1 MNNLGEIQESTMSV
15 VCHDAGAANLIVHW
29 LKKYQGTILPCMV
42 GPAIKIWNYHFPEVE
57 ILRLD
62 SAISNSKILL
72 SGTGNNSF
80 EHDARI
86 KAKDKGMY
94 NISVIDHWTRYKQRF
109 VFNGK
114 EVLPDLILVS
124 DHFARRLA
132 KDTFPLIK
140 VKELSNQ
147 YLESEKKSVFRL
159 KRNPVAIPPKNILI
173 VTENFKVN
181 SSDGQSLDF
190 ESLNY
195 FIGNLDKIN
204 KEQDF
209 VVRIRPHPS
218 ESYKKYKEF
227 KQKEINIQISKNLSL
242 HQDLAWADMVVGIQ
256 SFAMVV
262 SQHCNIPTMSMLPP
276 DSIKCVLPYR
286 EILFLR
292 DL

>member
-1 MNNLGEIQESTMSV
+1 MYNLGEIQEPSMAV
-15 VCHDAGAANLIVHW
+15 VCHDAGSANLIVHW
-29 LKKYQGTILPCMV
+29 LKMYRGIIFPCMA

-57 ILRLD
+57 ILKLD
-62 SAISNSKILL
+62 SAISNAKILL

-80 EHDARI
+80 EHGARI
-86 KAKDKGMY
+86 KAKERGMY
-94 NISVIDHWTRYKQRF
+94 NISVIDHWTGYKQRF
-109 VFNGK
+109 TFNGK

-124 DHFARRLA
+124 DHFAKRLA
-132 KDTFPLIK
+132 KEVFPLIK

-147 YLESEKKSVFRL
+147 YLESEKKAVFRL
-159 KRNPVAIPPKNILI
+159 KRNTIAIPPKNILI
-173 VTENFKVN
+173 VMENFKVN
-181 SSDGQSLDF
+181 SSNGKSLDF

-195 FIGNLDKIN
+195 FIENFDKIN

-209 VVRIRPHPS
+209 VVRLRPHPS
-218 ESYKKYKEF
+218 ESNKKYKEF
-227 KQKEINIQISKNLSL
+227 KQKDINIQISKNLSL

-262 SQHCNIPTMSMLPP
+262 SQHCDIPTLSMLPP

-286 EILFLR
+286 KIIFLR